1 MGHVVEN
8 LRQSFLR
15 VFPECVVLGQAVA
28 FNMFLAFFPMLLFAL
43 GIMSSL
49 TLFQDVV
56 RDLPAQ
62 IQSMV
67 PPGSDRVVLDYFV
80 RRTAHPWQWIWL
92 GLGGTL
98 IAGSQVFMGLIQGF
112 RQIDR
117 MPAPTSYVRV
127 QIRAFGILCLTIIPF
142 LAFELV
148 TIFGRPVRGWML
160 ANHTLAPWVRILA
173 AAAYHGLAMIFALGI
188 VFVIYRLGQPDI
200 VTWHDVFPGAAV
212 ATILWW
218 IVDIAFGF
226 YVRVVPYGT
235 VYRGLAAVIGLL
247 LWMYLTAMVIFMGAA
262 YNAVTREGPF
272 SDSDNLKFT

>member
-1 MGHVVEN
+1 MAHVGEN

-15 VFPECVVLGQAVA
+15 VFPDCVVLGQAVA

-43 GIMSSL
+43 GIMSTM

-67 PPGSDRVVLDYFV
+67 PPGSDRIVLDYFV
-80 RRTAHPWQWIWL
+80 LRTTHPWQWVWL

-98 IAGSQVFMGLIQGF
+98 IGGSQVFIGLIQGF
-112 RQIDR
+112 RQIDGKTIGIPYLR
-117 MPAPTSYVRV
+117 M
-127 QIRAFGILCLTIIPF
+127 QFRALAILCLTIIPF
-142 LAFELV
+142 LAFEFV

-160 ANHTLAPWVRILA
+160 ANFSLGPWIRLLA
-173 AAAYHGLAMIFALGI
+173 AAAYHGLAMLFALGV
-188 VFVIYRLGQPDI
+188 VFVIYRLGQPDML
-200 VTWHDVFPGAAV
+200 TWHDVFPGAAV
-212 ATILWW
+212 ATVLWW
-218 IVDIAFGF
+218 IVDIGFGF

-247 LWMYLTAMVIFMGAA
+247 LWMYLTAMVIFIGAA
-262 YNAVTREGPF
+262 YNAVLREGPF
-272 SDSDNLKFT
+272 NSHHDLKFT